1 MRAFQPSSWLPC
13 ENDDHV
19 IIRAR
24 TIKRAYIK
32 LARLFVDSLEH
43 TRTGSV
49 YSYWPSLAFLQM
61 PHLQIH
67 SMTSAPTRYTE
78 IMALRKR
85 SLEDVW
91 FVFSSNLKK
100 FLERFASE
108 FSVCLMDFILFIYW
122 FLYHISNSIAFPLCL
137 PVSKFCYFYL
147 GFWHSLNG

>member
-1 MRAFQPSSWLPC
+1 MLC

-19 IIRAR
+19 SIRAR
-24 TIKRAYIK
+24 TIKWTYIK
-32 LARLFVDSLEH
+32 LARLFLNSLEH

-67 SMTSAPTRYTE
+67 SMTSALTRYTE
-78 IMALRKR
+78 NMALRKR

-91 FVFSSNLKK
+91 FVFLRNLKK

-108 FSVCLMDFILFIYW
+108 FNVCLMDFIRR
-122 FLYHISNSIAFPLCL
+122 FLYHTSNSIRISVMF
-137 PVSKFCYFYL
+137 VSKFCYYDRSGINLSIYL
-147 GFWHSLNG
+147 LET